1 MSDKEESVDQVIR
14 DRRTVKVLS
23 ASAMD
28 VETDRAMIEDLVATA
43 GWAPFH
49 RAAATMHVER
59 SELTAIMP
67 WRFYLL
73 DAPNSRTLR
82 EIVLARGVNDN
93 VPRMLAT
100 CLAAILVTWLPNPR
114 GESQPNAGE
123 LFEGTEHNMEHIAA
137 AAAAI
142 QSLLIAAT
150 ARGIASFWS
159 SGGVLRRAETFS
171 LLGVP
176 AEEILLGAV
185 YLFPKETGDA
195 EVTTSKQRDKR
206 GTPAEWSRWVTVS
219 SV

>member
-1 MSDKEESVDQVIR
+1 
-14 DRRTVKVLS
+14 
-23 ASAMD
+23 
-28 VETDRAMIEDLVATA
+28 
-43 GWAPFH
+43 
-49 RAAATMHVER
+49 MHLER
-59 SELTAIMP
+59 GELTSIMP

-73 DAPNSRTLR
+73 DAANSRALR
-82 EIVLARGVNDN
+82 EVVLDRGVTDN

-100 CLAAILVTWLPNPR
+100 CVATILATWLPNPR
-114 GESQPNAGE
+114 RVEPESVSESQPVPGE

-171 LLGVP
+171 LLGIP

-185 YLFPKETGDA
+185 YLFPKQTGDA
-195 EVTTSKQRDKR
+195 EVATSKQRDKR